1 MSRIAMQ
8 THHSDM
14 LPLARELALN
24 VHARPLA
31 DLCRLPLASIGQ
43 CPGERRRSIFTSRV
57 LCCFAAPFSPF
68 QFLSRKSSSGFH
80 RCRRA
85 QGFLCCQ
92 ASKSEAAVVRE
103 ITLCTANPRLASI
116 GRRFFLR
123 LSGGFSSSTK
133 PSAGLIPELTLSCVS
148 RRPFAF
154 LSSPFAA
161 LLVQVFFRFLA
172 VSLLCCFSPP
182 VALAS
187 LLLQAA
193 LRVSPEGNWESL
205 LFKSAP
211 WAWPLLR
218 SRIVSFSCSWVG
230 LSI

>member
-1 MSRIAMQ
+1 MSMPGPWQISA
-8 THHSDM
+8 DF
-14 LPLARELALN
+14 PLQASASALGRDAAPSSLRECSA
-24 VHARPLA
+24 AS
-31 DLCRLPLASIGQ
+31 RLPSLRFSFSVASLLLGSIAADV
-43 CPGERRRSIFTSRV
+43 PKASSVVRLPSPRRR
-57 LCCFAAPFSPF
+57 LCGR
-68 QFLSRKSSSGFH
+68 L
-80 RCRRA
+80 
-85 QGFLCCQ
+85 LC
-92 ASKSEAAVVRE
+92 ALRTLGLRPSAV
-103 ITLCTANPRLASI
+103 I
-116 GRRFFLR
+116 FFLR

-218 SRIVSFSCSWVG
+218 SRILSFSFSWVG